1 MCRLTELR
9 RATLLI
15 AVARV
20 AGTTARRGLSLRG
33 GHGGSESGEDRKEHE
48 DLVGELHDDYVV
60 VG

>member
-1 MCRLTELR
+1 M
-9 RATLLI
+9 
-15 AVARV
+15 ARV
-20 AGTTARRGLSLRG
+20 AGTTARRSLSLRG